1 MACGVE
7 VDVLGITCGIHCA
20 EHQYV
25 LFGDALAFVG
35 LQVGDVDQIERCGR
49 HEGLA
54 SCGGAVVALGYAGQR
69 LFAAV
74 VAVDALFENGID
86 RDGVERQCRRRGQLS
101 VRAVLARC
109 GPQYARKLFEREFLG
124 AELPPRAASGKRL
137 VDRRSGLG
145 RRCGECDA
153 FGHLDGGGRRLGRLC
168 RARSQQGG
176 CDEKQV
182 FHG

>member
-7 VDVLGITCGIHCA
+7 VDVLGITCGIHCT

-54 SCGGAVVALGYAGQR
+54 SCVGAVVALGYAGQR

-86 RDGVERQCRRRGQLS
+86 RDGVERQC
-101 VRAVLARC
+101 
-109 GPQYARKLFEREFLG
+109 
-124 AELPPRAASGKRL
+124 
-137 VDRRSGLG
+137 
-145 RRCGECDA
+145 
-153 FGHLDGGGRRLGRLC
+153 
-168 RARSQQGG
+168 
-176 CDEKQV
+176 
-182 FHG
+182 

>member
-54 SCGGAVVALGYAGQR
+54 SCGGAVVNPGDYIFG
-69 LFAAV
+69 
-74 VAVDALFENGID
+74 DI
-86 RDGVERQCRRRGQLS
+86 DGVMVIPYEH
-101 VRAVLARC
+101 VDKVLEQALLYMEWEAKIEVAIKK
-109 GPQYARKLFEREFLG
+109 GLNAQEMKEIDEVVSFNYNNREDD
-124 AELPPRAASGKRL
+124 
-137 VDRRSGLG
+137 V
-145 RRCGECDA
+145 
-153 FGHLDGGGRRLGRLC
+153 
-168 RARSQQGG
+168 
-176 CDEKQV
+176 
-182 FHG
+182 